1 MLKHK
6 KSKVKTQRGMSS
18 HGWGHKK
25 KHRGAGNRG
34 GKGMAGTGARG
45 DAKKPSILT
54 TIGKSYYGKRGF
66 SSIHKRTVNVLS
78 LTFIEQNFE
87 SLTESGV
94 IVDGTLD
101 VSKIKVNKILGRGK
115 LSHKLNII
123 CEEISANAKAIV
135 EAAGGSVEVT
145 RVKKTYTNEPK
156 SEE

>member
-6 KSKVKTQRGMSS
+6 KSKVKTQRGTSS

-66 SSIHKRTVNVLS
+66 SSIHAKKVEVLS
-78 LTFIEQNFE
+78 LTYVENHFDELVEKGF
-87 SLTESGV
+87 

-101 VSKIKVNKILGRGK
+101 TKLMKINKVLGRGK
-115 LSHKLNII
+115 ISHKLNVI
-123 CEEISANAKAIV
+123 CEEISANAKASV
-135 EAAGGSVEVT
+135 EAAGGSVKVT
-145 RVKKTYTNEPK
+145 KVAKTE
-156 SEE
+156 SDEE